1 MIVHKIHLFLLCC
14 HFTQWLWFIL
24 SHKKANNGYF
34 DNEVCSEIRSGSK
47 VMVKV
52 MIVSKS
58 MKTLRVL
65 GSWEITSSKMR
76 VKRYF
81 LMSWTHS
88 KLMNYGMSARTAAV
102 SSGHILKRKQN
113 VIMSQKWKKN
123 TVFATEKT
131 IFVKSA
137 ALRNKILC
145 CKYKERTED

>member
-1 MIVHKIHLFLLCC
+1 MFTKYIYFCSVATSLNDFDSFWATRKLIMVILIMKSVQRSDQGARSWWRLWLC
-14 HFTQWLWFIL
+14 Q
-24 SHKKANNGYF
+24 KAWRHW
-34 DNEVCSEIRSGSK
+34 ECW
-47 VMVKV
+47 
-52 MIVSKS
+52 
-58 MKTLRVL
+58 

-88 KLMNYGMSARTAAV
+88 KLMNYGMSARTTAV